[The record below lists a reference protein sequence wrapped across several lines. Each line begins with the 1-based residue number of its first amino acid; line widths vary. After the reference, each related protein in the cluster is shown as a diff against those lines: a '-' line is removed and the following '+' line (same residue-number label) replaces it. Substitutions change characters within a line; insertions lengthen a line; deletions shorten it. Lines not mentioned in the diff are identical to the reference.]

1 MTDSQKLDLLL
12 DEIRAVETRLE
23 GKMEEV
29 KTDLQGEIR
38 NLDEKVT
45 TLDERVVALDERVVA
60 LDERVTALDEKVMTL
75 DERVTNIEG
84 DNRSIRFLLENE
96 ICVNIQRIA
105 EGHLD
110 LARNLKE
117 AQKPSQELEV
127 LTIKV
132 NTLEREVKEI
142 KRKIS

>member
-12 DEIRAVETRLE
+12 DEIKGVETRLE
-23 GKMEEV
+23 RKMQEMKEDV
-29 KTDLQGEIR
+29 QKIEKSLQKEMKEI
-38 NLDEKVT
+38 EKS
-45 TLDERVVALDERVVA
+45 LRE
-60 LDERVTALDEKVMTL
+60 
-75 DERVTNIEG
+75 
-84 DNRSIRFLLENE
+84 DNHSIRLLLENE

-127 LTIKV
+127 LTLKV
-132 NTLEREVKEI
+132 NKLEREVGEI
-142 KRKIS
+142 KKKIS

>member
-29 KTDLQGEIR
+29 KTDLRGEIR
-38 NLDEKVT
+38 NIDEKVT
-45 TLDERVVALDERVVA
+45 T